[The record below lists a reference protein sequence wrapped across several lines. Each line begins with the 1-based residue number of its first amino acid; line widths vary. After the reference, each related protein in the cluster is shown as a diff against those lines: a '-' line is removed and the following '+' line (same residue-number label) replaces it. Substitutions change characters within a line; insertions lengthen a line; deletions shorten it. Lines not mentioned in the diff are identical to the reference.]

1 MMKTYHVIEYAPEM
15 FLVRKHLNIC
25 GVISQ
30 HWEMEGKRV
39 RVRLLD
45 VVERHLQTRL
55 YGKQLRG
62 EHGS

>member
-1 MMKTYHVIEYAPEM
+1 MKTYHVIEYAPEM
-15 FLVRKHLNIC
+15 FLVRKYLNIC
-25 GVISQ
+25 VISQ

-45 VVERHLQTRL
+45 AVERHLQTRL

-62 EHGS
+62 ERES